1 MFKSLISAFSMYSK
15 IPMPKIEWIEENRRY
30 SLCFFPLIGLIIGL
44 LEFLW
49 GNFYTYNLILKTE
62 NKYCFYISETLY
74 SAVATVI
81 PVIVTGGIHLDGFCD
96 VLDAKNSYADK
107 NRKLE
112 IMKDS
117 HIGAFAVIGL
127 AVYFIMQF
135 GLYSMTKSSIIY
147 CYLFFFII
155 SRALSGIGAITLKCA
170 KKSGTLQS
178 FSEPADKKVTLTVL
192 ISIYIFCIAFLF
204 CYDWIFGAGV
214 LLSSLLSFLYYRN
227 FSYRKF
233 GGITG
238 DLAGYFLQI
247 CEISMLLTVVLC
259 DIFEKRFL
267 LWL

>member
-15 IPMPKIEWIEENRRY
+15 IPMPKIEWSEENRRY

-44 LEFLW
+44 LEYLW
-49 GNFYTYNLILKTE
+49 GDFYSYNAILKLE
-62 NKYCFYISETLY
+62 NKYYFYISPTFY
-74 SAVATVI
+74 SAIATLI
-81 PVIVTGGIHLDGFCD
+81 PVVVTGGIHLDGFCD

-135 GLYSMTKSSIIY
+135 GLYSMTRYSVACCS
-147 CYLFFFII
+147 LFIFII
-155 SRALSGIGAITLKCA
+155 SRALSGIGAVTFKCA
-170 KKSGTLQS
+170 KKSGTLQD
-178 FSEPADKKVTLTVL
+178 FAKPADKKITLIVL
-192 ISIYIFCIAFLF
+192 ISVYIFCVVFLF
-204 CYDWIFGAGV
+204 CFDLMCGIGI
-214 LLSSLLSFLYYRN
+214 LLSSILSFVYYRN
-227 FSYRKF
+227 FSYKNF

-247 CEISMLLTVVLC
+247 CEISMLAAVLLF
-259 DIFEKRFL
+259 DSVEGV
-267 LWL
+267 LWLL